1 MRPITELL
9 DVPKRPART
18 PSSHVVRFKEPEVL
32 DTPKTSMTEDSPSCY
47 DSDASQ
53 NSSTARRRRKRSST
67 SRRSTTYLLAQP
79 APKLGSNKQI
89 LKHVRPR
96 LILQLQ
102 QVPADQRRP
111 RPTIDVYPASL
122 IAGPLVTARYINRFP
137 RIFGARGE
145 LGPRDLILVKSEDY
159 DTGMSESEED
169 EESVSGRREPVAV
182 LSPVRGLDCDEIVL
196 DDGSVWTARQN
207 YKGGFNFVHVDK
219 HGITTTARWVRRNS
233 AKSTSTTPSSRS
245 MSPSPPS
252 SAATTTGSSPTL
264 QNDYKYT
271 FSIINPLTR
280 RHPILAS
287 LTPTSLE
294 VFEDYTT
301 ITSSQ
306 GRSPPSRPT
315 RPMSIDSYAA
325 HHSLKSSPQSPMS
338 VVTENGMERKTCH
351 VDGAT
356 QKLIVVSGLWL
367 SLRLSGRLTPA
378 AVLPEAAAEVCGEAQ
393 NVREPS
399 PHMHSCVEAVR
410 MPRRKTTSGAS
421 SKNSITPSVVP
432 AQASGIRRA
441 MSTGAAFM
449 QRRMRH
455 NQSRASEASNGSHS
469 QHGYHRNSYS
479 NHSYNHNH
487 NHNTA
492 AVVELDEASTAGL
505 HGSGSEDDEARDIQP
520 RTVRAVN
527 AVGTSTPASTS
538 SSVSPKPQPYIQPQA
553 QAQPQLHKEPHTPSK
568 EEKEQ
573 KRSRRVSW
581 FRKLRH

>member
-1 MRPITELL
+1 MLRLRRFSDFL
-9 DVPKRPART
+9 DCPAQA
-18 PSSHVVRFKEPEVL
+18 EEVI
-32 DTPKTSMTEDSPSCY
+32 D
-47 DSDASQ
+47 
-53 NSSTARRRRKRSST
+53 
-67 SRRSTTYLLAQP
+67 LAT
-79 APKLGSNKQI
+79 K
-89 LKHVRPR
+89 

-169 EESVSGRREPVAV
+169 EENASGRREPVAV

-207 YKGGFNFVHVDK
+207 HKGDFNFDHVDK
-219 HGITTTARWVRRNS
+219 HGIKTTARWVRRNS

-252 SAATTTGSSPTL
+252 SAATTTGCSPTL
-264 QNDYKYT
+264 QTEYKYT

-287 LTPTSLE
+287 LTPSSLE

-301 ITSSQ
+301 VSSSQ
-306 GRSPPSRPT
+306 CRNPPTRPT

-325 HHSLKSSPQSPMS
+325 HHSLKSSPQSLMS
-338 VVTENGMERKTCH
+338 IVTENGMERKTCH

-367 SLRLSGRLTPA
+367 FLRLSGRMTPA
-378 AVLPEAAAEVCGEAQ
+378 AVSPEAAAEVCGEAP
-393 NVREPS
+393 NMREPS
-399 PHMHSCVEAVR
+399 PNTHSCVEAVR

-421 SKNSITPSVVP
+421 SKNSIIPSVVP

-455 NQSRASEASNGSHS
+455 NQSHASEANNGSYS
-469 QHGYHRNSYS
+469 QHSYS
-479 NHSYNHNH
+479 RNTYNHHSYSH

-492 AVVELDEASTAGL
+492 AVAELDEVSIAGL
-505 HGSGSEDDEARDIQP
+505 HGSGSADDEVHDIQP
-520 RTVRAVN
+520 QSVRAVN
-527 AVGTSTPASTS
+527 AVGTSTPTSTS
-538 SSVSPKPQPYIQPQA
+538 SSASPKPQPCIQPQA
-553 QAQPQLHKEPHTPSK
+553 QPQAQPQLQTQTQVEKNQQTPTK
-568 EEKEQ
+568 EEKKEQ